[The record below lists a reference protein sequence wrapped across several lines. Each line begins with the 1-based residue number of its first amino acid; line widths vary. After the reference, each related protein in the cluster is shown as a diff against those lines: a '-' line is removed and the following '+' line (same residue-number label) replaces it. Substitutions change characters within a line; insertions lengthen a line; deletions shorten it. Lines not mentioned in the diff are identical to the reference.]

1 MEGVPQADRHQWAMS
16 MGWVIYSVNEIDF
29 QLIFVYGVLTGQE
42 LPISLPNNWNK
53 KTTDERVKVI
63 GTLAEEL
70 PPSPAV
76 SRIINMCKQIK
87 SLLDKRN
94 HIAHGVLALVGGGHM
109 KMIKYDKSGQVHEM
123 DYRQILQAR
132 ETANII
138 CEGINILTLHC
149 RKPEFR
155 APYKPGE
162 DINTWM
168 ITPKDQF
175 ASDQ

>member
-16 MGWVIYSVNEIDF
+16 MGWVIYAVNEIDF
-29 QLIFVYGVLTGQE
+29 QLILVYGILTDQE
-42 LPISLPNNWNK
+42 LPISLPDNWKK

-63 GTLAEEL
+63 DTLAKEL
-70 PPSPAV
+70 PSSPAI

-94 HIAHGVLALVGGGHM
+94 HIAHGVLAMVGGGHM

-123 DYRQILQAR
+123 DYSQILQAR
-132 ETANII
+132 ETANMI

-149 RKPEFR
+149 RKPEFI